1 MVTDPAFSVV
11 TTPSFTVA
19 ISPLDVRHTTAGS
32 VTSWGIT
39 VAVSVSECP
48 ASTVASVWL
57 MVIDVA
63 LTTPGVTVTL
73 QLADTPLPSVAV
85 AVITASPGLTPLTTP
100 SATVAASS
108 LSDVHASAFVVAL
121 EGMTVGESV
130 NVSPARSDS
139 SALANAMLS
148 TSVAGTV
155 ALQLDGPTS

>member
-1 MVTDPAFSVV
+1 M
-11 TTPSFTVA
+11 
-19 ISPLDVRHTTAGS
+19 
-32 VTSWGIT
+32 
-39 VAVSVSECP
+39 
-48 ASTVASVWL
+48 
-57 MVIDVA
+57 
-63 LTTPGVTVTL
+63 
-73 QLADTPLPSVAV
+73 
-85 AVITASPGLTPLTTP
+85 TTP

-121 EGMTVGESV
+121 EGITVGESV